1 MLSNKSDQHV
11 GSVCFDN
18 FWQPFF
24 LTNMLT
30 TFESQKNIP
39 IQIPFWP
46 TRWLAQQQTVPTFHF
61 SPFLQN
67 VGRNVGQHVVRFA
80 PAFKQVIQK
89 LFVSI
94 LTGVTSRGSR
104 SFISNL
110 VSGWNFKMAENIAN
124 NWDVYTP
131 LNCGSRDLGPTWR
144 GIILS
149 DNASYIF
156 YITFITDWLRI

>member
-1 MLSNKSDQHV
+1 MKCWYGLLLCKPTCWPKWNLNLNVFLRFECCQHV
-11 GSVCFDN
+11 GQKKRLSKVVKAN
-18 FWQPFF
+18 R
-24 LTNMLT
+24 TNMLVW
-30 TFESQKNIP
+30 F
-39 IQIPFWP
+39 
-46 TRWLAQQQTVPTFHF
+46 
-61 SPFLQN
+61 
-67 VGRNVGQHVVRFA
+67 VGQHVVRFA

-110 VSGWNFKMAENIAN
+110 VSGWNFQMAENIAN